1 MAKKIIRLTE
11 SDLARIVKRVL
22 MENETDPMADFN
34 KCFKSSGLDIE
45 TMPECNKLIG
55 VLTNPETKEY
65 PDPAACAACLT
76 EVSIN
81 VNPFTAPLKIAEIS
95 RCLFNTYNKS
105 QNPTKS

>member
-65 PDPAACAACLT
+65 PDPTACLT
-76 EVSIN
+76 EVSIKIIN
-81 VNPFTAPLKIAEIS
+81 VNPFTVPLKINEIS
-95 RCLFNTYNKS
+95 SCLINTYNKS